1 MNKLLK
7 YLFNIPF
14 AIGFVS
20 YVRFIYFFYIKK
32 SFKTLYPIE
41 SSDFGMAKRN
51 NVTAL
56 QGNTEHIESHF
67 GNIIHMIKNKFNG
80 QRSSRLIYPLK
91 SLDYLDFKKQKIL
104 SIGPRLESEIFN
116 LVKHGFLK
124 KNISALDLQSYS
136 PLISLGDMLK
146 MPYEDN
152 TFDVIFCGWVLVYTN
167 EIQKAV
173 NEMIRVTKSS
183 GHIAIG
189 ISHKPDVK
197 LTNESLSTSN
207 EVLNYFGKNVE
218 RVIFNHHPGDLKDRF
233 DKNHFRCIFLI
244 QIKK

>member
-1 MNKLLK
+1 MNQFLK
-7 YLFNIPF
+7 YLFNIPYF
-14 AIGFVS
+14 IGFVS

-32 SFKTLYPIE
+32 TFKTLYPIN

-56 QGNTEHIESHF
+56 QGNTEHIRSHF
-67 GNIIHMIKNKFNG
+67 KNIINMIKHKFNG

-91 SLDYLDFKKQKIL
+91 SLDYIDFKKQKIL
-104 SIGPRLESEIFN
+104 SVGPRLESEIFN

-124 KNISALDLQSYS
+124 KNISAIDLQTYS
-136 PLISLGDMLK
+136 PFITLGDMLK
-146 MPYEDN
+146 IPFKDDV
-152 TFDVIFCGWVLVYTN
+152 FDIVFCGWVLVYTN

-173 NEMIRVTKSS
+173 SEMIRVTKNG
-183 GHIAIG
+183 GHIVVG

-197 LTNESLSTSN
+197 LTNKSLNTSN
-207 EVLNYFGKNVE
+207 EVLNYFGKNIE
-218 RVIFNHHPGDLKDRF
+218 RVIFNHHPGDLNNKF
-233 DKNHFRCIFLI
+233 NKKNFRCIFLI